1 MTDDE
6 LAEIE
11 EDIDEKFEEV
21 ESGNY
26 YEILGVDEE
35 ASTDTISDKFKELA
49 KEWHADSFKEYDLD
63 EEYRDKVQKIFA
75 EINNGY
81 RTLSDPDQREEYDA
95 ALEAED
101 ADIESVIDAESA
113 FRRGQNLLDAG
124 RIEPAHEKFR
134 EAQEQSEEHDY
145 RAHYLYTEYLLI
157 SKDDE
162 GRPKDTS
169 RAEDIAEELDDIHD
183 DINDRKGWLF
193 AFRGVVQQGL
203 GKTSKAKRLYSEAQR
218 LDPDNHLAERRLRLL
233 RMREKREDDNDGGFL
248 SNLLSKI
255 MPSD

>member
-1 MTDDE
+1 MSDE
-6 LAEIE
+6 DLDEIRE
-11 EDIDEKFEEV
+11 EIDEKYEQV
-21 ESGNY
+21 EGGNY
-26 YEILGVDEE
+26 YEILGVDED
-35 ASTDTISDKFKELA
+35 ASEDTISDRFRELA
-49 KEWHADSFKEYDLD
+49 KEWHADSFKGHDLD
-63 EEYRDKVQKIFA
+63 EDYQEKVQEIFA

-113 FRRGQNLLDAG
+113 FRRGQSLLDAG
-124 RIEPAHEKFR
+124 RTEPAHEKFR

-162 GRPKDTS
+162 GRPKDTA
-169 RAEDIAEELDDIHD
+169 RAEEIAEELDDIHD
-183 DINDRKGWLF
+183 ELNDRKGWLF
-193 AFRGVVQQGL
+193 AFRGVVYQGL

-233 RMREKREDDNDGGFL
+233 KMRDQRDDDDGGFL
-248 SNLLSKI
+248 SNLLSKF
-255 MPSD
+255 MPGS